1 MIAVPIPKIR
11 AISITSPHLRVAVVF
26 ALFGCAV
33 LFLVQGILAFHLAFM
48 TAAST
53 DIERDIK
60 EQETAIAELESQ
72 YFYEKSALT
81 RARAYEEGFT
91 DPKET
96 LYVTRDIAPQFSF
109 LR

>member
-1 MIAVPIPKIR
+1 MRIIPTIAL
-11 AISITSPHLRVAVVF
+11 TSSHLRVAAVF
-26 ALFGCAV
+26 VFVGCLS
-33 LFLVQGILAFHLAFM
+33 LFLLQGVLAFHLAFM

-53 DIERDIK
+53 DIDRGIK

-81 RARAYEEGFT
+81 RERAYEEGFVE
-91 DPKET
+91 PKEV
-96 LYVTRDIAPQFSF
+96 LYVTRDIAPQFSY